1 MVSFYFWW
9 SSLVGQW
16 LWLDRPKNF
25 EIISARSNYDARPW
39 PQFLYFLVEPLY
51 VVGCSGQSFFSFANN
66 FHEMVRRSKARP
78 EVKLG
83 RRRRMLAPKK

>member
-1 MVSFYFWW
+1 MTHALGLNFYIFWLSLST
-9 SSLVGQW
+9 SS
-16 LWLDRPKNF
+16 
-25 EIISARSNYDARPW
+25 S
-39 PQFLYFLVEPLY
+39 
-51 VVGCSGQSFFSFANN
+51 VVQVNPFFSLANN